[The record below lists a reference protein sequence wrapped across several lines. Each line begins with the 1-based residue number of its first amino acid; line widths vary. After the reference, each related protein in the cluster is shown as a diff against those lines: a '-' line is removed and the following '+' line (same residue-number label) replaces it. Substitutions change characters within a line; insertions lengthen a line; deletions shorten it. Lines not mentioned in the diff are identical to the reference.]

1 MSRILSAVL
10 VTVFS
15 TFAMELHTDGAKIV
29 DENGIEVVFTG
40 VNWFGFE
47 TSNRCP
53 HGLWSRDYKGV
64 LLQIRQ
70 MGFNCIRLPFSD
82 KILEPGCMPS
92 SISFYGTDLFVNV
105 ANGKI
110 NQELQGKTSLQ
121 VLDIIMEKCRELSIG
136 VILDN
141 HSRDPDGYMNEKV
154 WYTADVPEALWIQN
168 WTSLAKRY
176 KDNDA
181 LVGCDLDNEP
191 HGKQADGGSEWGTG
205 VPATDWRLAAER
217 CGNAILSANPRV
229 LIVVEGVE
237 QVGSDGYWWGG
248 NLSGAKGAPV
258 RLSNPQKLVYSA
270 HDYGPEVFVQTW
282 FDDPSFPANLEAV
295 WDAHFG
301 YLVKENI
308 APVLIGEFGI
318 RDQGSFNGREGT
330 WFKTL
335 MAYLKNRFSWTFWCY
350 NPNSGDTGGL
360 LEYDWLTTVKWK
372 LDLLAPYC
380 NPLLPFSGV
389 AKADR
394 IATAKTTT
402 AQRWI
407 MTAGRNGIRI
417 VPPDDARSASL
428 EIVNM
433 RGMRI
438 ASTAFNPGQSMAF
451 GLAPGLYVVKIITP
465 ENGEP
470 LTKRI
475 LMSR

>member
-1 MSRILSAVL
+1 
-10 VTVFS
+10 
-15 TFAMELHTDGAKIV
+15 MELHTDRAKIV
-29 DENGIEVVFTG
+29 DENGREVVLTG

-64 LLQIRQ
+64 LMQIKQ

-82 KILEPGCMPS
+82 KILEPGSMPS
-92 SISFYGTDLFVNV
+92 SISFYGTDPFVSV
-105 ANGKI
+105 TNGKI
-110 NQELQGKTSLQ
+110 NQELQGKTSLEI
-121 VLDIIMEKCRELSIG
+121 LDIIMSKCKELSLA

-154 WYTADVPEALWIQN
+154 WYTADVSEDFWIRN
-168 WTSLAKRY
+168 WVSLVQRY

-191 HGKQADGGSEWGTG
+191 HGKPSDGGSTWGTG
-205 VPATDWRLAAER
+205 IAASDWRLAAER
-217 CGNAILSANPRV
+217 CGNAILLANPRV

-248 NLSGAKGAPV
+248 NLSGARPAPV
-258 RLSNPQKLVYSA
+258 RLSNPKKLVYSA

-282 FDDPSFPANLEAV
+282 FDDPSFPSNLAAV

-301 YLVKENI
+301 YIVKENI

-318 RDQGSFNGREGT
+318 RDNGSYSGKEGT

-335 MAYLKNRFSWTFWCY
+335 LAYLRDRFSWTFWCY

-380 NPLLPFSGV
+380 KPVLPFSG
-389 AKADR
+389 
-394 IATAKTTT
+394 
-402 AQRWI
+402 
-407 MTAGRNGIRI
+407 TAGVEHLGSPGIHKT
-417 VPPDDARSASL
+417 PDCLVTTGNREILVHSEHVDRPVVVEIIDARGVHVSSKTI
-428 EIVNM
+428 EKT
-433 RGMRI
+433 GMSRFVVSPGMYI
-438 ASTAFNPGQSMAF
+438 AKIGPRSNGNL
-451 GLAPGLYVVKIITP
+451 LA
-465 ENGEP
+465 
-470 LTKRI
+470 KRI
-475 LMSR
+475 TVSQ